1 MSKVV
6 GNQPA
11 GPILS
16 GNRTLHQVADIAS
29 KHRMKIFIP
38 ATCFIGA
45 SEYMNSKDRLIFE
58 VKYKDEFESE
68 YGYIAMVKNQ
78 KKDAFSCVYV
88 FHRLKMKLAK
98 RRVETRTLRRLF
110 GIFPIGEDVSV
121 HYENVKLGTNDIDAI
136 KETYMRHKALQAL
149 RDQGIIQ
156 EITYDP

>member
-1 MSKVV
+1 MSYDLTTEIPLAMLDDYLGDLKASLGLDDKVCS
-6 GNQPA
+6 QLRQIQYA
-11 GPILS
+11 G
-16 GNRTLHQVADIAS
+16 
-29 KHRMKIFIP
+29 
-38 ATCFIGA
+38 
-45 SEYMNSKDRLIFE
+45 SKDRLIFE
-58 VKYKDEFESE
+58 VKYKDKFESE